1 MIKMP
6 ERTAQEEFCQACDKR
21 VEDCICCPEC
31 GRLCALDEGG
41 LRCPECGQV
50 VQKSEAVETRG

>member
-1 MIKMP
+1 MVKIP
-6 ERTAQEEFCQACDKR
+6 ARAEIEEFCQACNKR

-41 LRCPECGQV
+41 LRCAVCGPV
-50 VQKSEAVETRG
+50 AQKAEAEEPQG